1 MKTVR
6 LTILWAMLAVM
17 CSSCSVFLGI
27 NGDILNKLHKGM
39 SKQEVSDL
47 LGQPEFRRFDQD
59 WEEWEFKKH
68 LSSSSDVTII
78 VVRFEDDRVI
88 SMDSFPASYR
98 QSAPV
103 VSVCPPEAPELPL
116 KRPHN
121 AYRRAMP
128 EAEFQRF
135 YEKVKSKPFKDDQ
148 FDLIKIGVSNSG
160 FTCKQCARMMSIF
173 SFDDE
178 KMNVLSI
185 FAPHIV
191 DRINYEDILKELNSL
206 FKKDDAKK
214 MLRI

>member
-39 SKQEVSDL
+39 GKQEVSEL

-68 LSSSSDVTII
+68 LSSSSDITII

-103 VSVCPPEAPELPL
+103 VSVCPPKAPELPL
-116 KRPHN
+116 ERPHN

-135 YEKVKSKPFKDDQ
+135 YEKVKSKPFKDDR
-148 FDLIKIGVSNSG
+148 FDMIKIGVANSG

-173 SFDDE
+173 PFDDE
-178 KMNVLSI
+178 KMKVLSI